1 MEIDETRDKNKRK
14 EEVQTQSEE
23 KVGRDVHRE
32 TDGGREPIIITL
44 VLNFELHAEMKIGMQ
59 ITEPCSY

>member
-14 EEVQTQSEE
+14 EEVQTESEE

-32 TDGGREPIIITL
+32 TDRGKGTNHHISIKL
-44 VLNFELHAEMKIGMQ
+44 
-59 ITEPCSY
+59 